1 MSTYYGPFLPKEA
14 SNEHEERLVSFGIQL
29 IGTPEGISW
38 YDIRGTLRDDKSCK
52 KVVIMDMDYVII
64 SVMDIEMA
72 EQISPIGMIITCVD
86 KMPVKFDGVV
96 GKWKYENNKLKAN
109 VDYVQANMMVT
120 IDEESEYA
128 SEQIQHLQDLID
140 IEDPESDL
148 DEVRKRL
155 IAWKKY
161 RVQIKQLESEKGI
174 KDLPTRP
181 E

>member
-14 SNEHEERLVSFGIQL
+14 SNEHEERLVSFGIEL
-29 IGTPEGISW
+29 IGTPEGVSW
-38 YDIRGTLRDDKSCK
+38 YDIRETLYNDKSVK

-64 SVMDIEMA
+64 SVLDIEMA
-72 EQISPIGMIITCVD
+72 DQISPNGMIITCVD

-96 GKWKYENNKLKAN
+96 GKWKYENNRLKVN
-109 VDYVQANMMVT
+109 NDFIQANMMNM
-120 IDEESEYA
+120 IDEETEYA

-140 IEDPESDL
+140 IEDPDSDL
-148 DEVRKRL
+148 VEVRTRI